1 MSSTNQRIACLGPE
15 GSFSHEFA
23 KKHFANNSL
32 DFVEGSFE
40 DVLRR
45 LVDGNADK
53 AVIPF
58 LNSNGSHVRPAQEAL
73 GHYREE
79 IHILG
84 CVPHRI
90 CHDVVVAEG
99 FLGLEKLV
107 SKEQVF
113 SQCKEWLTQWKDVK
127 TESAESTSAA
137 LKNLL
142 KAPLEVRR
150 STGAICNGL
159 AQQIYGG
166 TKLFQNIQDPKNT
179 TLFLV
184 VSRSQPPSLTAE
196 QLLVCLTCP
205 TEECYRQ
212 TISDFSFSGF
222 PLMFTSISG
231 EFSETLP
238 CFLQFQNSG
247 QSLTLRELL
256 VHKHRTLIGG
266 TSFEESL
273 SACTANLFDQDY

>member
-1 MSSTNQRIACLGPE
+1 MSSTNQKIACLGPE
-15 GSFSHEFA
+15 GSFSHDFA
-23 KKHFANNSL
+23 KKQFADNPL
-32 DFVEGSFE
+32 DFVEGTFE
-40 DVLRR
+40 AVLQR
-45 LVDGNADK
+45 LVGGSAGM

-73 GHYREE
+73 GRFREQ
-79 IHILG
+79 IHVLG
-84 CVPHRI
+84 CFPHQIR
-90 CHDVVVAEG
+90 HNVVVAEG

-107 SKEQVF
+107 SKEEVF
-113 SQCKEWLTQWKDVK
+113 SQCKEWLRQWKVVER
-127 TESAESTSAA
+127 ESAESTSAA

-142 KAPLEVRR
+142 IAPLEVRR
-150 STGAICNGL
+150 CTGAICNGL

-166 TKLFQNIQDPKNT
+166 KNLFQNIQDPKNT

-184 VSRSQPPSLTAE
+184 VSKSEPSLTAE

-205 TEECYRQ
+205 TEDCYRQ
-212 TISDFSFSGF
+212 TISDFSACGF

-247 QSLTLRELL
+247 QPHALRELL
-256 VHKHRTLIGG
+256 AHNHRTLIGG